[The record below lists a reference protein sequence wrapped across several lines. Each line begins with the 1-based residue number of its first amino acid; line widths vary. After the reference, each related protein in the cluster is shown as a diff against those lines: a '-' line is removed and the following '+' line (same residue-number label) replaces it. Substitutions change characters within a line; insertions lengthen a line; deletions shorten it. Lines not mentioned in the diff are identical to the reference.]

1 MRADAVNLL
10 GSTTWK
16 EDPVST
22 TATTRT
28 IDRNEAEVRLFVS
41 FELGEKEWKIA
52 WATSLAAKPR
62 LRTLRARG
70 TRDLLEEI
78 EKARIAVSAGRVVSC
93 YEAGRDGF
101 WLHRF
106 LQAHGIESR
115 VVDSASI
122 EVNRRARRR
131 KSDRLDAEKLLSM
144 LLREALGERDLWSV
158 VNVPSPADEDARSL
172 QREYRTLVKER
183 TRSANRILGLLA
195 SQGLAPERVDAH
207 LPAWLERV
215 RLWDGS
221 ALLPGIRKRILREFE
236 RWQFTHGQ
244 LLALEKERR
253 DRTRNL
259 DDSGLEKVRRLY
271 RLRGIGLGAAWT
283 YGLEFFSWRRL
294 RNGKQVGALA
304 GLAPTPYQS
313 GESEHELGISRAGNR
328 WVRGLAIEI
337 AWGWLRHQPRSALSR
352 WYQERF
358 ARGGPRARKV
368 GIVALARKLLVALW
382 RYVETGALP
391 EGATLKA

>member
-1 MRADAVNLL
+1 M
-10 GSTTWK
+10 
-16 EDPVST
+16 ST
-22 TATTRT
+22 TATTRV
-28 IDRNEAEVRLFVS
+28 IDRTENEVCLFVS

-52 WATSLAAKPR
+52 WATSLGARPR
-62 LRTLRARG
+62 LRTLRARD
-70 TRDLLEEI
+70 TKRLLGEI
-78 EKARIAVSAGRVVSC
+78 EKARVAVGASRVRSC

-106 LQAHGIESR
+106 LHAHGIENR
-115 VVDSASI
+115 IVDSASI
-122 EVNRRARRR
+122 EVNRRARRQ

-144 LLREALGERDLWSV
+144 LLREALGEQKLWSL
-158 VNVPSPADEDARSL
+158 VNVPSASDEDARSL

-195 SQGLAPERVDAH
+195 SQGLAPDRIDAR

-221 ALLPGIRKRILREFE
+221 ALLPGVRQRILREFE
-236 RWQFTHGQ
+236 RWQFTHAQ
-244 LLALEKERR
+244 LLTIEKERR
-253 DRTRNL
+253 DRTRQL
-259 DDSGLEKVRRLY
+259 DAPGLEPVRRLY
-271 RLRGIGLGAAWT
+271 RLQGIGLGAAWT
-283 YGLEFFSWRRL
+283 YGLEFFSWRRF

-313 GESEHELGISRAGNR
+313 GDSDHELGISRAGNR

-337 AWGWLRHQPRSALSR
+337 AWGWLRHQPHSALSR

-382 RYVETGALP
+382 RYVETGVLP